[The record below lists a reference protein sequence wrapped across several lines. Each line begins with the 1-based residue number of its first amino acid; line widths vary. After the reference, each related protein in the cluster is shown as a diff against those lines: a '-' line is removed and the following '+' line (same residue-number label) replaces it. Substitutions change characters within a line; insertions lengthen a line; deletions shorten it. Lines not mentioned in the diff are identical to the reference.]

1 MTENTQAP
9 WGIIK
14 EDSRSIYYIN
24 LISGVLII
32 TLGVWGATQYCAYE
46 LGYQEN
52 LGDPWFILFGYPVYI
67 PWRVFEWTYYYEVY
81 ARGVFATSYLFIYG
95 SFAIEAILLVYIAVW
110 RARRNKAGDAYGTA
124 RWSTEKELKEAGLF
138 AGEGIVIG
146 QTVDGQLLQHNGPEH
161 ALVFA
166 PPRSGKGVGLV
177 IPTLLAWKGSVI
189 VYDIKREN
197 WEITS
202 GFRKKFSHVLRF
214 EPTFVSSVKFNP
226 LLEIRKGDNE
236 YRDAQNIAEM
246 IIDTGDPNH
255 KNDHWERTSKALFI
269 AAILHVLYAEKDKSI
284 PGVASFLTDPNR
296 NILQTLTYMMTYKHL
311 GDRPHPIIASMI
323 REVLNKSE
331 NELSAVLSTATS
343 FLTLYRDPVI
353 ANNIRESDFA
363 ISDLMN
369 LKNPVSLYFTI
380 PVSDAERTKPLIRLV
395 LNQIGRRIT
404 ESMSHDHS
412 QPDYRHKMLLM
423 IDEFPTLG
431 RMDFLESGLAYFP
444 GYGIRAYL
452 IAQSLNQ
459 IEKHY
464 GSNNAILDTSHIRI
478 TYGALD
484 EKTAKRISD
493 LLGQSTQ
500 VRKMAN
506 YAGSRLAPWL
516 GHVMVS
522 EQESPRQLLTP
533 GEILNMPPH
542 ANLILIGGLF
552 PYYGRKV
559 TYYNDPRFKNRANLP
574 APNSEEEQRKEFP
587 KPITHPWVYIEKME
601 EMSVSHENIDPDGSL
616 DISPVHEDG
625 INTGIDNENERGLD
639 EHELALQ
646 MESLEDDR
654 IKDEKEYE
662 RDEDRNIN
670 NQQAQRRLINQRQQG
685 RLQELSRDQSG
696 GDLPL

>member
-1 MTENTQAP
+1 MNNKTEAP

-24 LISGVLII
+24 LISGVLIML
-32 TLGVWGATQYCAYE
+32 LGVWGATQYCAYE
-46 LGYQEN
+46 LDYQEN
-52 LGDPWFILFGYPVYI
+52 LGTPWFILFDYPIYI
-67 PWRVFEWTYYYEVY
+67 PWRIFEWTYYYEVY
-81 ARGVFATSYLFIYG
+81 AASVFSTSYLFIYLA
-95 SFAIEAILLVYIAVW
+95 FIIESILLVYIAVW
-110 RARRNKAGDAYGTA
+110 RARKNKAGDAYGTA
-124 RWSTEKELKEAGLF
+124 RWSTENELESAGLMD
-138 AGEGIVIG
+138 GEGIVLG

-197 WEITS
+197 WEITA

-214 EPTFVSSVKFNP
+214 EPTSVSSVQFNP
-226 LLEIRKGDNE
+226 MLEIRKGDNE
-236 YRDAQNIAEM
+236 FRDAQNIAEM

-284 PGVASFLTDPNR
+284 PGVAEFLTEPSRSINE
-296 NILQTLTYMMTYKHL
+296 TLVYMMTYPHL
-311 GDRPHPIIASMI
+311 DGKPHPIIASMT

-343 FLTLYRDPVI
+343 FLTLYRDPIV
-353 ANNIRESDFA
+353 ANNIRRSDFS

-380 PVSDAERTKPLIRLV
+380 PVSDAERTKGLIRLV

-404 ESMSHDHS
+404 ESMSHDYS
-412 QPDYRHKMLLM
+412 QPDYKHKMLLM

-464 GSNNAILDTSHIRI
+464 GVNNAILDTSHIRI

-533 GEILNMPPH
+533 GEILNMPPD
-542 ANLILIGGLF
+542 ANLILIGGMF

-559 TYYNDPRFKNRANLP
+559 TYYNDPRFMKRANLP
-574 APNSEEEQRKEFP
+574 APNSEQEQRKEFP
-587 KPITHPWVYIEKME
+587 EPKSHPWVYIEK
-601 EMSVSHENIDPDGSL
+601 ENGSL
-616 DISPVHEDG
+616 VSSEEGHIEGSYDISPVHEDG
-625 INTGIDNENERGLD
+625 INTGLENEDERGHE
-639 EHELALQ
+639 EHALTMQ
-646 MESLEDDR
+646 MESLEDTLA
-654 IKDEKEYE
+654 KNEKEHE
-662 RDEDRNIN
+662 QDEDRNIN

-685 RLQELSRDQSG
+685 RLQELSRDDNG
-696 GDLPL
+696 GELPL

>member
-197 WEITS
+197 WEITA

-214 EPTFVSSVKFNP
+214 EPTSVSSVKFNP

-246 IIDTGDPNH
+246 II
-255 KNDHWERTSKALFI
+255 R
-269 AAILHVLYAEKDKSI
+269 
-284 PGVASFLTDPNR
+284 
-296 NILQTLTYMMTYKHL
+296 
-311 GDRPHPIIASMI
+311 
-323 REVLNKSE
+323 
-331 NELSAVLSTATS
+331 
-343 FLTLYRDPVI
+343 
-353 ANNIRESDFA
+353 
-363 ISDLMN
+363 
-369 LKNPVSLYFTI
+369 
-380 PVSDAERTKPLIRLV
+380 
-395 LNQIGRRIT
+395 
-404 ESMSHDHS
+404 
-412 QPDYRHKMLLM
+412 
-423 IDEFPTLG
+423 
-431 RMDFLESGLAYFP
+431 
-444 GYGIRAYL
+444 
-452 IAQSLNQ
+452 
-459 IEKHY
+459 
-464 GSNNAILDTSHIRI
+464 
-478 TYGALD
+478 
-484 EKTAKRISD
+484 
-493 LLGQSTQ
+493 
-500 VRKMAN
+500 
-506 YAGSRLAPWL
+506 
-516 GHVMVS
+516 
-522 EQESPRQLLTP
+522 
-533 GEILNMPPH
+533 
-542 ANLILIGGLF
+542 
-552 PYYGRKV
+552 
-559 TYYNDPRFKNRANLP
+559 
-574 APNSEEEQRKEFP
+574 
-587 KPITHPWVYIEKME
+587 
-601 EMSVSHENIDPDGSL
+601 
-616 DISPVHEDG
+616 
-625 INTGIDNENERGLD
+625 
-639 EHELALQ
+639 
-646 MESLEDDR
+646 
-654 IKDEKEYE
+654 
-662 RDEDRNIN
+662 
-670 NQQAQRRLINQRQQG
+670 
-685 RLQELSRDQSG
+685 
-696 GDLPL
+696 

>member
-1 MTENTQAP
+1 MSDQTEFP

-24 LISGVLII
+24 LISGVLI
-32 TLGVWGATQYCAYE
+32 LLFGVWGATQYCAAE
-46 LGYQEN
+46 LAYQSE
-52 LGDPWFILFGYPVYI
+52 LGDPWFNFLEYPVYI
-67 PWRVFEWTYYYEVY
+67 PWRVFEWTYYYEPY
-81 ARGVFATSYLFIYG
+81 APGIFTRAYFFIYG
-95 SFAIEAILLVYIAVW
+95 SFAVEAILLVYIAVW
-110 RARRNKAGDAYGTA
+110 RARRHKAGDAYGTA
-124 RWSTEKELKEAGLF
+124 RWATEQELEAAGLLG
-138 AGEGIVIG
+138 GEGIVLG
-146 QTVDGQLLQHNGPEH
+146 QTIQGQLLQHEGPEH

-197 WEITS
+197 WEITA

-214 EPTFVSSVKFNP
+214 EPTSHASVRFNP
-226 LLEIRKGDNE
+226 MLEIRKGDNE
-236 YRDAQNIAEM
+236 FRDAQNIAEM
-246 IIDTGDPNH
+246 IIDTGDPHH

-269 AAILHVLYAEKDKSI
+269 ATILHVLYAEKDKSI
-284 PGVASFLTDPNR
+284 PGVAAFLTDPER
-296 NILQTLTYMMTYKHL
+296 NIAQTLVYMMTYHHL
-311 GDRPHPIIASMI
+311 GDRPHPIIASMT

-343 FLTLYRDPVI
+343 FLTLYRDPVV
-353 ANNIRESDFA
+353 AHNLRESDFA
-363 ISDLMN
+363 IADLMN

-404 ESMSHDHS
+404 ESMSHEHAK
-412 QPDYRHKMLLM
+412 PDYRHKMLLM

-431 RMDFLESGLAYFP
+431 RMEFLESGLAYFP

-464 GSNNAILDTSHIRI
+464 GANNAILDTSHIRI

-522 EQESPRQLLTP
+522 EQESPRPLMTP
-533 GEILNMPPH
+533 GEILNMPQD
-542 ANLILIGGLF
+542 ANLILIGGLY
-552 PYYGRKV
+552 PYFGRKV
-559 TYYNDPRFKNRANLP
+559 TYYDDPRFMSRANLP
-574 APNSEEEQRKEFP
+574 APNSDEEQRKEYPP
-587 KPITHPWVYIEKME
+587 KKAHPWIDSETPE
-601 EMSVSHENIDPDGSL
+601 NDPGSHENLQTEDSQGQ
-616 DISPVHEDG
+616 SPVHEDG
-625 INTGIDNENERGLD
+625 IKAGPESVNEPDPDARA
-639 EHELALQ
+639 LALP
-646 MESLEDDR
+646 LEALDQTFL
-654 IKDEKEYE
+654 IDEQEQAL
-662 RDEDRNIN
+662 DEDRTIN
-670 NQQAQRRLINQRQQG
+670 QQQAQRRLIHQRQTG
-685 RLQELSRDQSG
+685 RTQELSRDESG